1 MKKFLFTFALM
12 IALTSCGG
20 RKTSTETV
28 TPTTDTVETTAVD
41 TVTVETPVDT
51 VVAE

>member
-1 MKKFLFTFALM
+1 MKKFLFAFALM

-20 RKTSTETV
+20 RKTTTEAV
-28 TPTTDTVETTAVD
+28 APATDTVETTVVD
-41 TVTVETPVDT
+41 TVVVETLVDT

>member
-20 RKTSTETV
+20 RKTTTETV
-28 TPTTDTVETTAVD
+28 TPATDTVETTVVD
-41 TVTVETPVDT
+41 TVAVETPADT
-51 VVAE
+51 VVSE

>member
-1 MKKFLFTFALM
+1 MKKFLFALTFM

-20 RKTSTETV
+20 RKTTTETV
-28 TPTTDTVETTAVD
+28 TPSTDTVETTVVD
-41 TVTVETPVDT
+41 TVVVETPADT